1 MLKSYEAVY
10 DHGALKWVGDAPP
23 IEDVSKVVV
32 VVDVPSKTKK
42 HKLSEIRKAL
52 SSTRGAWSAGKSIEE
67 IDKEIENMRAD
78 WERDWSR

>member
-32 VVDVPSKTKK
+32 VVDVPSRTKK
-42 HKLSEIRKAL
+42 HKLSETRKIL
-52 SSTRGAWSAGKSIEE
+52 GSTRGAWSSGKTIEE
-67 IDKEIENMRAD
+67 IDKEIDKMRVA
-78 WERDWSR
+78 WERDWAR

>member
-10 DHGALKWVGDAPP
+10 EHGALKWIGDAPP

-42 HKLSEIRKAL
+42 QKLAEIRKVL
-52 SSTRGAWSAGKSIEE
+52 STTRGAWGAGKSI
-67 IDKEIENMRAD
+67 
-78 WERDWSR
+78 